1 MSPGQARAEVMGEG
15 GFWLPSCMAHD
26 DIDALDSD
34 LPLVRRA
41 FPWPVRVGC
50 VAAGAFAI
58 VMPLW
63 ELGRGLWPP
72 SIATPVFAV
81 IVGGAGYVGVQ
92 FIRAGLSGWGDSW
105 TYAPHTIVVERRA
118 WGRSTS
124 TRLSTTN
131 VAAVE
136 VRRSQDSDHDEA
148 PWQVVI
154 VPRPTFSGLA
164 ATAGPG
170 GVFDAGCYGSQAYAE
185 RVRRALHEHL
195 GL

>member
-1 MSPGQARAEVMGEG
+1 M
-15 GFWLPSCMAHD
+15 
-26 DIDALDSD
+26 
-34 LPLVRRA
+34 
-41 FPWPVRVGC
+41 
-50 VAAGAFAI
+50 
-58 VMPLW
+58 
-63 ELGRGLWPP
+63 
-72 SIATPVFAV
+72 
-81 IVGGAGYVGVQ
+81 VGGDCPARLGPPESPAASSS
-92 FIRAGLSGWGDSW
+92 RSTS
-105 TYAPHTIVVERRA
+105 R

-124 TRLSTTN
+124 TRLSATN

>member
-1 MSPGQARAEVMGEG
+1 
-15 GFWLPSCMAHD
+15 MAHD

-63 ELGRGLWPP
+63 ELGC
-72 SIATPVFAV
+72 
-81 IVGGAGYVGVQ
+81 
-92 FIRAGLSGWGDSW
+92 
-105 TYAPHTIVVERRA
+105 
-118 WGRSTS
+118 
-124 TRLSTTN
+124 
-131 VAAVE
+131 
-136 VRRSQDSDHDEA
+136 
-148 PWQVVI
+148 
-154 VPRPTFSGLA
+154 
-164 ATAGPG
+164 
-170 GVFDAGCYGSQAYAE
+170 FDAGCYGSQAYAE